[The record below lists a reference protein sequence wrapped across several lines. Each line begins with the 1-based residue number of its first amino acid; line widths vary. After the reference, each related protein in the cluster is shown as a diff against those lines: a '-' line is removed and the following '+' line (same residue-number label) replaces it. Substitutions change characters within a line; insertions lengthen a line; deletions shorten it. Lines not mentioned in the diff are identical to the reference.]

1 MSGYRIIWI
10 TIALLSLAQPAHAQ
24 SGAVE
29 TGGVDW
35 VPVEQTMLTDKI
47 RLDGRVEAVQ
57 ESTVSAQTSGTIME
71 LPFDVDE
78 RVEQGSLIAR
88 LEDTEQRSRLRQMES
103 NLDDAQANLI
113 DARQQHE
120 RIESLYQRNVASRS
134 EFDEARNQLAS
145 AKALASR
152 AKAAVAEAR
161 EQLAYTRV
169 EAPYTGVVTARHVEI
184 GEAVRPGQALLSG
197 FSLDQMRIVA
207 AIPQRYV
214 GFARDKNRLT
224 VSLGDRNVLAIDRIT
239 LFPFADA
246 DTHSFRV
253 RLYLPEGI
261 EGISPGML
269 TRVELATRERNSLT
283 IPIDSLF
290 QRGELRAVF
299 VRDVKHRPRLRQV
312 RVGVR
317 EDQRVEILS
326 GLEANDYV
334 AARPDK
340 LLQRDAAQ
348 GGDIP

>member
-35 VPVEQTMLTDKI
+35 IPVEQTMLTDKI

-78 RVEQGSLIAR
+78 RVEQDSLIAR
-88 LEDTEQRSRLRQMES
+88 LEDTEQRSRLRQTES

-299 VRDVKHRPRLRQV
+299 VRDVQHRPRLRQV

-348 GGDIP
+348 SGDVP